1 MVVVVAD
8 RAASPAGIRA
18 ARLVELPDPMRSP
31 STTRHATL
39 ISLAVLATASCGD
52 DSGTMA
58 TYTPTAKLM
67 VWSDT
72 HYFDPTLGATGQAF
86 ESYLDGDRKLIA
98 ESDAIMRALVAT
110 AALKTPEFVL
120 ISGDLTKD
128 GELASH
134 QKLAGYLHQV
144 EAGGSKVF
152 VVPGNHDIQNGG
164 ASSYADGAATPVP
177 TVAAADF
184 ASIYQDFGYAEA
196 RARDAASLSYVVELV
211 PGLWLLALDS
221 CIYGDTRGSGL
232 VAGAF
237 SDGTK
242 AWIKAQLEL
251 AKRSGVRVLAMM
263 HHGLVE
269 HFTKQALI
277 FPQFLVDDRDAV
289 ASLLAEGGVGA
300 VLTGHFHATDITKGT
315 PSGSTRA
322 IYDIETGSAVTY
334 PCTYRVIDVSSDV
347 LTIRTGHIATIDY
360 DLGGAPDLRSYAHA
374 SLRQGLETLISSL
387 VSRPPY
393 SLPPDKAAA
402 LAPWLGDGLVA
413 HYAGDEVMPA
423 DARWESQVLMATPE
437 FVPQLAGTMLESIW
451 TDLAPADNTITLDLA
466 AN

>member
-1 MVVVVAD
+1 
-8 RAASPAGIRA
+8 
-18 ARLVELPDPMRSP
+18 MRSTIP
-31 STTRHATL
+31 TRHPT
-39 ISLAVLATASCGD
+39 ILALGLLAAASCGD
-52 DSGTMA
+52 DGGTA
-58 TYTPTAKLM
+58 PVYAPTAKLM

-72 HYFDPTLGATGQAF
+72 HYFDPALGATGPAF
-86 ESYLDGDRKLIA
+86 ESYLAADRKLIA
-98 ESDAIMRALVAT
+98 ESDAILRALMTT
-110 AALKTPEFVL
+110 AAVENSQFVL

-134 QKLAGYLHQV
+134 QKLAGYLRQV
-144 EAGGSKVF
+144 EDGGRKVF
-152 VVPGNHDIQNGG
+152 VVPGNHDIQNDG
-164 ASSYADGAATPVP
+164 ASSYAGGTATPVP
-177 TVAAADF
+177 TIAAADF

-196 RARDAASLSYVVELV
+196 RARDAGSLSYVAELV

-232 VAGAF
+232 VSGAF
-237 SDGTK
+237 ADGTK
-242 AWIKAQLEL
+242 AWIKAQLDL

-300 VLTGHFHATDITKGT
+300 VLTGHFHATDVTKGT

-334 PCTYRVIDVSSDV
+334 PCPYRVIDVSSDV
-347 LTIRTGHIATIDY
+347 LAIKTGHIATIDY
-360 DLGGAPDLRSYAHA
+360 DLGGMPDLQSYAHD
-374 SLRQGLETLISSL
+374 SLRLGLETLISSL
-387 VSRPPY
+387 ITQPPY
-393 SLPPDKAAA
+393 SLAPDKAAA

-423 DARWESQVLMATPE
+423 DARAESQVLLATPD
-437 FVPQLAGTMLESIW
+437 FVQQLAGTMLQSIW